1 MNRTSE
7 SGVFLVHAVF
17 ISTITGLIG
26 FAFISSV
33 LSENITSRAYLLAES
48 TIIQAEATLERVAW
62 MLATPHVNRGWGI
75 RMTTAPSGESI
86 DEALGSGHFRELDG
100 AKVIVQRTS
109 KPWERRVSLVV
120 EGSDGRIRARRTIQ
134 SSVMIRVSGNRL
146 PGGDVS
152 GTALVALDP
161 SDRTEVPA
169 TLVSTDLTVS
179 GASPA
184 VWVGHDRELSLW
196 DSTVSGDI
204 WSHLPISM
212 DPWSSLAGD
221 AVVAGFH
228 DQNSGVFPELV
239 PSTVQGEELM
249 SDEEMF
255 MIQGLETH
263 EEAARMS
270 AEVCSDSDGRMHVSV
285 DGMGCGSDMDLL
297 LDRWSEPPRDGVL
310 AVVGDVTVDG
320 AIPDGW
326 VVVAAGG
333 PDCSSPCGHLTY
345 LAAGVVTGGVSGVV
359 APSSK
364 RYPLIIGGSVKIVA
378 ATTDAVLTADVFS
391 VGSTRSGVVPA
402 LVGSAIPVLNIH
414 SMIVSGGAIRLGGP
428 DHRVSFD
435 RGLRPSDALEISRTG
450 IRPKASIRS
459 WKEVLP
465 APK

>member
-17 ISTITGLIG
+17 ISAITGLIG

-33 LSENITSRAYLLAES
+33 LSENITSRAYLLAER
-48 TIIQAEATLERVAW
+48 TIIQAETTLEKVAW
-62 MLATPHVNRGWGI
+62 MLATPRVNQGWGI

-86 DEALGSGHFRELDG
+86 DEALAAGHFTELDG
-100 AKVIVQRTS
+100 AKVIVQRTT
-109 KPWERRVSLVV
+109 KPWERRVSLLV
-120 EGSDGRIRARRTIQ
+120 ESSDGRIGANRTIQ

-146 PGGDVS
+146 PDGDVS

-161 SDRTEVPA
+161 SDSVEVPA
-169 TLVSTDLTVS
+169 TLVSTDLTTR
-179 GASPA
+179 GPSPA
-184 VWVGHDRELSLW
+184 VWVGHNRELSLW

-221 AVVAGFH
+221 AVVAAFH
-228 DQNSGVFPELV
+228 DQNIGAFPELV
-239 PSTVQGEELM
+239 PSTVQGEDLM

-255 MIQGLETH
+255 MIQGFEPH

-270 AEVCSDSDGRMHVSV
+270 AVVCSDSDGRMHVSI
-285 DGMGCGSDMDLL
+285 DGMGCGSDIDLL
-297 LDRWSEPPRDGVL
+297 LDRWSEPPKDGVL

-333 PDCSSPCGHLTY
+333 PNCARPCGHLTY
-345 LAAGVVTGGVSGVV
+345 LATGVVTGGASGLS

-364 RYPLIIGGSVKIVA
+364 SNPLIIGGSVEIVA
-378 ATTDAVLTADVFS
+378 TATDAVLSADVFS
-391 VGSTRSGVVPA
+391 SGSTRSGVVPA
-402 LVGSAIPVLNIH
+402 LGGSGIPVLNIH